1 MSGAGAQP
9 APPLGYLVPATVVLR
24 GGAVVLQDFRDR
36 ALVDPLKVQ
45 LPLSK
50 FQETSGN
57 RETSPHVAPSSEE
70 PPATPPQE
78 NKELCQGSTKASVAD
93 TYAFSQES
101 IEGTSEFSAT
111 GETGFGEKC
120 LRHKPSVIQCCHQ
133 LGTWDRGI
141 CMDLSPPDSF
151 W

>member
-70 PPATPPQE
+70 PPRHPAPGE
-78 NKELCQGSTKASVAD
+78 QGIMSGEHK
-93 TYAFSQES
+93 SQR
-101 IEGTSEFSAT
+101 
-111 GETGFGEKC
+111 C
-120 LRHKPSVIQCCHQ
+120 
-133 LGTWDRGI
+133 
-141 CMDLSPPDSF
+141 
-151 W
+151 